1 MLSFINIH
9 NLIKRNKYVF
19 GAFLIVVIV
28 FAAYYASK
36 LELEEDISAVIPKDE
51 RLGNINEVIS
61 KSKVADQIIF
71 MISNKDSL
79 ENPDRLIIAAD
90 ELTSKLQSDSLY
102 VKSVKFRAESN
113 DFLNLYEFIYNNL
126 PLYLNDDDYN
136 QISDKLNIENIE
148 MEMENNFRTLI
159 SPTGIVTKE
168 FILKDPLHLAAI
180 AIKKLEN
187 LQLDENFH
195 LYNSCIFTKD
205 NKTLLVFVDP
215 VFPANNTKANKTFIK
230 SIDSYIKSLEETHP
244 EVIVEYYG
252 GTAVAVANAQQIKTD
267 IIFTVSFAL
276 LILGILF
283 YFVFRQIRYIV
294 LMFFPILLGI
304 IFSVA
309 LLVFI
314 EGTVSA
320 IALGVGAVLIG
331 IALDYSLHA
340 FTHFNSSGSITHTLK
355 GISKPIVMSSV
366 STALAFLCLFIVK
379 SKALNQLGIFSAISI
394 SATALIVLTVVP
406 FFLKENKTG
415 NENRRKIKLLEKIT
429 DYSFD
434 KNKKLIYSILALTV
448 VFIFTSYR
456 LSFNSDLASLNY
468 QPKNLELAEKKLKN
482 ISSQAYSAVYFI
494 NQSNDLN
501 EAVIS
506 AEKTTNNLKSL
517 KNQGIVS
524 DITSITDFF
533 ISKESQIEKIAK
545 WNEFWNQERKNLVK
559 SDLISA
565 GRKYRFK
572 EDAFNQFYDLIDK
585 EHSIVSISQI
595 ADVFE
600 SFSGNYLNELDGVY
614 SIMTIVKVPQD
625 NKNNLFA
632 NLDSF
637 NDVIIYD
644 NQYYINKFL
653 DVLKEDFNLL
663 VILSMS
669 LIFIILLVSYGRIE
683 IAVISFIPIALSWI
697 WTLGLMGLFGIK
709 FNIFNI
715 IVTTFVFG
723 LGVDYSIFIVSGL
736 IARYKYGNESLQ
748 PYKMSVLLS
757 AITTITSFGV
767 LIFAQHPVLKSIAV
781 VSIIGISSVI
791 LITFTLL
798 PKMFS
803 YLVENKKGFRTI
815 PITFYNLTVSINA
828 LIFFLIGTL
837 GLTAIM
843 PVLVTLPIKIK
854 HKKNFVHWMICN
866 CNWVIITANHGVRRK
881 FIGKEKLDFSK
892 PSVIISN
899 HQSYLDLIYLLRLN
913 PKMIAFTNSW
923 VYNSFFFGKIIR
935 FADFVPVFQG
945 LDENFEKLKKKIEEG
960 YTLLVFP
967 EGTRT
972 PDGNI
977 SRFHQGA
984 FYVADKLNIDIQ
996 PIMIHGIFEC
1006 IPKHEFYLKAGK
1018 IHMKIFDRI
1027 KPLHVNEE
1035 AGETHKVQSKEMTRF
1050 YRDEM
1055 KLLKQEVETPKYFRR
1070 KLIAQYIYKGPVLE
1084 WYMKA
1089 KIRSENYYEFFN
1101 DVIPRDAIIVDV
1113 GCGYGFLSLML
1124 HYISNDRKITGI
1136 DYDEEK
1142 ISVAQNIPNKT
1153 ENIKFVLSDIT
1164 EEPLPKAN
1172 VYILNDV
1179 LHYIPKEMQV
1189 KVLNQCMDNVGDK
1202 GFIIVRD
1209 ADTNLKSRTAVT
1221 KFTEIQSTRIVK
1233 FNKSKHKL
1241 SYFSGSEI
1249 SEVAQNKGFV
1259 CERFDHAKLTS
1270 NITYIIRK
1278 QSNE

>member
-1 MLSFINIH
+1 MHSFINIH
-9 NLIKRNKYVF
+9 NFISKGKYVF
-19 GAFLIVVIV
+19 AILLLAVIALV
-28 FAAYYASK
+28 SHYALR
-36 LELEEDISAVIPKDE
+36 LELEEDISAIIPKDE

-61 KSKVADQIIF
+61 GAKVADQLIF
-71 MISNKDSL
+71 MFSTKEGQ
-79 ENPDRLIIAAD
+79 ENPYLLISTAD
-90 ELTSKLQSDSLY
+90 KFIEELLADTLY
-102 VKSVKFRAESN
+102 IKSVKFRTES
-113 DFLNLYEFIYNNL
+113 DEFQSLYNFIYNNL
-126 PLYLNDDDYN
+126 PLFLNDEDYET
-136 QISDKLNIENIE
+136 ISEKLSTQSIEAEI
-148 MEMENNFRTLI
+148 ENNFRTLI
-159 SPTGIVTKE
+159 SPVGFVTKE
-168 FILKDPLHLAAI
+168 YILKDPLHLVPI
-180 AIKKLEN
+180 ALKKLESF
-187 LQLDENFH
+187 QLDGNFH

-205 NKTLLVFVDP
+205 NSTLLIFVEP
-215 VFPANNTKANKTFIK
+215 VFQANNTKANRTLISNIDDLTEKFNESNSEI
-230 SIDSYIKSLEETHP
+230 SID
-244 EVIVEYYG
+244 YYG
-252 GTAVAVANAQQIKTD
+252 GTAVAVANASRLKSD
-267 IIFTVSFAL
+267 IIFTVSFAMIL
-276 LILGILF
+276 LSILF
-283 YFVFRQIRYIV
+283 FFVFRKIRYII
-294 LMFFPILLGI
+294 LMFFPIVLGI
-304 IFSVA
+304 LISLA
-309 LLVFI
+309 LLVVI

-331 IALDYSLHA
+331 ISIDYSLHA
-340 FTHFNSSGSITHTLK
+340 FTHFRSSGSVIHTLK
-355 GISKPIVMSSV
+355 SISKPIMMSSI

-379 SKALNQLGIFSAISI
+379 SKALNQLGMFSAMSI
-394 SATALIVLTVVP
+394 VATALIVLIVVP
-406 FFLKENKTG
+406 FFLKEKNQPEQKPNKV
-415 NENRRKIKLLEKIT
+415 KILEKIAE
-429 DYSFD
+429 YNFD
-434 KNKKLIYSILALTV
+434 KNKKLIYLILALSV
-448 VFIFTSYR
+448 VFIFTSSR
-456 LSFNSDLASLNY
+456 LGFNSDLASLNY
-468 QPKNLELAEKKLKN
+468 QPDKLEKAEKKLKS
-482 ISSQAYSAVYFI
+482 ISSEAFSAVYFI
-494 NQSNDLN
+494 NQGNSLDEALN
-501 EAVIS
+501 RS
-506 AEKTTNNLKSL
+506 EKTIEQLTSF
-517 KNQGIVS
+517 KNDSIIS
-524 DITSITDFF
+524 DISSISGLL
-533 ISKESQIEKIAK
+533 ISEENQKQKIEK
-545 WNEFWNQERKNLVK
+545 WEEFWDKTKKDELRENLINAGNKFKFK
-559 SDLISA
+559 SSTFYNFYSLLDKKFETVDI
-565 GRKYRFK
+565 K
-572 EDAFNQFYDLIDK
+572 EL
-585 EHSIVSISQI
+585 EV
-595 ADVFE
+595 VFE
-600 SFSGNYLNELDGVY
+600 SFTGNYLSENNGIY
-614 SIMTIVKVPQD
+614 SVISIAKVEQN
-625 NKNNLFA
+625 NKDILFRKIDA
-632 NLDSF
+632 G
-637 NDVIIYD
+637 NDVLIYD

-653 DVLKEDFNLL
+653 DILKEDFNLL
-663 VILSMS
+663 VVLSMS
-669 LIFIILLVSYGRIE
+669 LIFLILLISYGRIE
-683 IAVISFIPIALSWI
+683 IAIISFIPIALSWI
-697 WTLGLMGLFGIK
+697 WTIGLMGLFGIK

-736 IARYKYGNESLQ
+736 IARYKYGNVSLQ

-767 LIFAQHPVLKSIAV
+767 LFFAQHPVLKSIAI

-798 PKMFS
+798 PKMFH
-803 YLVENKKGFRTI
+803 YLVENKRSYRTI

-843 PVLVTLPIKIK
+843 PVLISLPIKTK
-854 HKKNFVHWMICN
+854 HKKKFVHWMICN

-881 FIGKEKLDFSK
+881 FINKEKLDFSK

-945 LDENFEKLKKKIEEG
+945 LDENFEKLKKKIDEG
-960 YTLLVFP
+960 YSLLVFP

-984 FYVADKLNIDIQ
+984 FYVADKLNIDVQ
-996 PIMIHGIFEC
+996 PVMIHGIFEC

-1027 KPLHVNEE
+1027 KPVHINEE
-1035 AGETHKVQSKEMTRF
+1035 AGETHKEQAKEMTRF
-1050 YRDEM
+1050 YREEM
-1055 KLLKQEVETPKYFRR
+1055 KNLKQEVETPRYFKR

-1089 KIRSENYYEFFN
+1089 KVRSENYYEFFN
-1101 DVIPRDAIIVDV
+1101 DVIPRDASIVDV

-1153 ENIKFVLSDIT
+1153 ENLKFVLSDIT
-1164 EEPLPKAN
+1164 EEDLPLAN

-1179 LHYIPKEMQV
+1179 LHYIPKEMQI
-1189 KVLNQCMDNVGDK
+1189 KVLNQCMENVGDV

-1221 KFTEIQSTRIVK
+1221 KFTEIHSTRIVK
-1233 FNKSKHKL
+1233 FNKSKYKL

-1249 SEVAQNKGFV
+1249 SEIAQNKGFV